1 MNATKLKKIGFIT
14 LVSISTIVILSI
26 ITLFIF
32 GLNYKP
38 ISDNKKKDDDTQ
50 ISEQEKK
57 EAEELEKTLYFLEF

>member
-26 ITLFIF
+26 IILFIF